1 MPQQQAR
8 LQRTIER
15 ISEIEKTTSMNMQ
28 RNVISFPDLTQYKLS
43 WELRISF
50 HAAASTPTG
59 AISPDPNLP
68 VELNLHTRPTIH
80 QAMPTQPVVTPRKPI
95 QHVAIDLLIMLQ
107 AQPMQERMQGLIAMK
122 NPQMNQL
129 TNLAWMSTISIAF
142 AAFASSFVAQI
153 YCSRLTIPT
162 QAALSGLKNAQ
173 MKINTVKTRG
183 KRDRMAMRHKI
194 AHAQALDPPLALS
207 MACRPG

>member
-15 ISEIEKTTSMNMQ
+15 ISEIEKTTRMNKQ
-28 RNVISFPDLTQYKLS
+28 RNVINFPDLTWYRLS
-43 WELRISF
+43 LELRISF
-50 HAAASTPTG
+50 HAAASTPAG

-80 QAMPTQPVVTPRKPI
+80 QAMPKQPVVTPRKPM
-95 QHVAIDLLIMLQ
+95 QHVAIYLLIMLQ
-107 AQPMQERMQGLIAMK
+107 PQLMQERRQGLIAMK

-129 TNLAWMSTISIAF
+129 TNLAWMSMISSAL
-142 AAFASSFVAQI
+142 AAVASSLVAQI

-183 KRDRMAMRHKI
+183 NRDRMAMRQKI
-194 AHAQALDPPLALS
+194 VHAQALDPPLAFS
-207 MACRPG
+207 MASRPG